1 MLTAVIILSVGFAAA
16 VLYIIALR
24 RQIKSVNRQLETRR
38 KEQSSQALHIDL
50 IDSKL
55 NRLASNINDALEAE
69 KRLRIRVQ
77 EDERHFRELIAN
89 VSHDMRT
96 PLTAVKGYL
105 QMLDHVPYNADDR
118 ESYNMAVKHV
128 NVMQQR
134 VEQFFEY
141 SYYISRDD
149 VPKLSPVNLTN
160 EIVESILEFFPLY
173 EERGRKIIF
182 ERERPAIIA
191 AERSMLRRIL
201 QNLLN
206 NSLRHSVGD
215 TFVSIR
221 NENTLVISNK
231 VLNPA
236 EIDVTKLFDRFY
248 TADKART
255 TSTGLG
261 LSIVKLLADKMNAA
275 VSADIKGNSLEIFIK
290 FTKQNQIKSYPQSS
304 AVSNKSVEDY

>member
-1 MLTAVIILSVGFAAA
+1 MLTAVIILSVCLAAA
-16 VLYIIALR
+16 VFYIIALR
-24 RQIKSVNRQLETRR
+24 RQIKSVNNQLENRR
-38 KEQSSQALHIDL
+38 KDQSSQAVHIDL
-50 IDSKL
+50 LDGEL
-55 NRLASNINDALEAE
+55 NALSSNINDALESE

-77 EDERHFRELIAN
+77 ENERHFRELIAN

-105 QMLDHVPYNADDR
+105 QMLERVPYDSDDR
-118 ESYNMAVKHV
+118 ESYDMAVKHV

-141 SYYISRDD
+141 SYYVSRDD
-149 VPKLSPVNLTN
+149 APELSPINLTN

-173 EERGRKIIF
+173 EERGRKIVF
-182 ERERPAIIA
+182 DREKPAIISA
-191 AERSMLRRIL
+191 DKSMLRRIL

-221 NENTLVISNK
+221 DDNTLVVGNK
-231 VLNPA
+231 IRNPA

-261 LSIVKLLADKMNAA
+261 LSIVRLLADKMNAE
-275 VSADIKGNSLEIFIK
+275 VSADMKGSFLEISVK
-290 FTKQNQIKSYPQSS
+290 FAAAK
-304 AVSNKSVEDY
+304 

>member
-1 MLTAVIILSVGFAAA
+1 MLTAVIILSVCLAAA
-16 VLYIIALR
+16 VFYIIALR
-24 RQIKSVNRQLETRR
+24 RQIKSVNNQLETRR
-38 KEQSSQALHIDL
+38 KEQSSQTLHIDL
-50 IDSKL
+50 LDSAL
-55 NRLASNINDALEAE
+55 NTLSANINDALESE

-105 QMLDHVPYNADDR
+105 QMLEHAPYNADER
-118 ESYNMAVKHV
+118 ESYDMAVKHV

-141 SYYISRDD
+141 SYYVSRDD
-149 VPKLSPVNLTN
+149 APELLPINLTN

-182 ERERPAIIA
+182 EREKPAIIA
-191 AERSMLRRIL
+191 ADRAMLRRIL

-206 NSLRHSVGD
+206 NSMRHSVDD

-221 NENTLVISNK
+221 DDNTLVISNK
-231 VLNPA
+231 VSNPA
-236 EIDVTKLFDRFY
+236 QIDVTKLFDRFY

-261 LSIVKLLADKMNAA
+261 LSIVKLLADKMNSF
-275 VSADIKGNSLEIFIK
+275 VSARIEGNTLEISVK
-290 FTKQNQIKSYPQSS
+290 FTAPH
-304 AVSNKSVEDY
+304 

>member
-1 MLTAVIILSVGFAAA
+1 MLTAVIILSVCLAAA
-16 VLYIIALR
+16 VFYIIALR
-24 RQIKSVNRQLETRR
+24 RQIKSVNNQLETRR
-38 KEQSSQALHIDL
+38 NEQSSQALHIDL
-50 IDSKL
+50 LDSAL
-55 NRLASNINDALEAE
+55 NTLSANINDALESE

-105 QMLDHVPYNADDR
+105 QMLEHAPYSTDDR
-118 ESYNMAVKHV
+118 ESYHMAVKHV

-141 SYYISRDD
+141 SYYVSRDD
-149 VPKLSPVNLTN
+149 APELSPINLTN

-182 ERERPAIIA
+182 EREKPAIIA
-191 AERSMLRRIL
+191 SDRSMLRRIL

-206 NSLRHSVGD
+206 NSMHHSVGD
-215 TFVSIR
+215 TFVEIR
-221 NENTLVISNK
+221 DDNTLVISNR
-231 VLNPA
+231 VSNPA
-236 EIDVTKLFDRFY
+236 EIDVKKLFDRFY

-261 LSIVKLLADKMNAA
+261 LSIVKLLADKMNAS
-275 VSADIKGNSLEIFIK
+275 VSANINGSLLEISVK
-290 FTKQNQIKSYPQSS
+290 FFAAK
-304 AVSNKSVEDY
+304 

>member
-1 MLTAVIILSVGFAAA
+1 MLTAVIILSVCLAAA
-16 VLYIIALR
+16 IFYIIALR
-24 RQIKSVNRQLETRR
+24 RQIKSVNTQLETRR
-38 KEQSSQALHIDL
+38 NEQSSQALHIDL
-50 IDSKL
+50 LDSEL
-55 NRLASNINDALEAE
+55 NTLSANINNALESE
-69 KRLRIRVQ
+69 KRLRIRMQ

-105 QMLDHVPYNADDR
+105 QMLEHAPYNADDR
-118 ESYNMAVKHV
+118 ESYDMAVKHV

-149 VPKLSPVNLTN
+149 SPELVPINLTN

-173 EERGRKIIF
+173 EERGRKIVF
-182 ERERPAIIA
+182 DREKPAIISA
-191 AERSMLRRIL
+191 DRSMLRRIL

-206 NSLRHSVGD
+206 NSLCHSVGD

-221 NENTLVISNK
+221 NDNTLVISNK
-231 VLNPA
+231 VHNPA

-261 LSIVKLLADKMNAA
+261 LSIVRLLGDKMNVA
-275 VSADIKGNSLEIFIK
+275 VSADIKGYVLEISVK
-290 FTKQNQIKSYPQSS
+290 FNT
-304 AVSNKSVEDY
+304 AD

>member
-1 MLTAVIILSVGFAAA
+1 MLTAVIILSVCLAAA
-16 VLYIIALR
+16 VFYIIALR
-24 RQIKSVNRQLETRR
+24 RQIKSVNNQLENRR
-38 KEQSSQALHIDL
+38 KEHSSQAVHIDL
-50 IDSKL
+50 LDGEL
-55 NRLASNINDALEAE
+55 NALSSNINDALESE

-77 EDERHFRELIAN
+77 ENERHFRELIAN

-105 QMLDHVPYNADDR
+105 QMLERVPYDPDDR
-118 ESYNMAVKHV
+118 ESYDMAVKHV

-141 SYYISRDD
+141 SYYVSRDD
-149 VPKLSPVNLTN
+149 APDLSPINLTN

-173 EERGRKIIF
+173 EERGRKIVF
-182 ERERPAIIA
+182 DREKPAIISA
-191 AERSMLRRIL
+191 DKSMLRRIL

-221 NENTLVISNK
+221 DDNALVVGNK
-231 VLNPA
+231 VRDPA

-261 LSIVKLLADKMNAA
+261 LSIVRLLADKMNAE
-275 VSADIKGNSLEIFIK
+275 VSADMRGSFLEISVK
-290 FTKQNQIKSYPQSS
+290 FAAAK
-304 AVSNKSVEDY
+304 

>member
-1 MLTAVIILSVGFAAA
+1 MLTAVIILSVCLAAA
-16 VLYIIALR
+16 VFYIIALR
-24 RQIKSVNRQLETRR
+24 RQIRSVNNQLENRR
-38 KEQSSQALHIDL
+38 KDQSSQAVHIDL
-50 IDSKL
+50 LDGEL
-55 NRLASNINDALEAE
+55 NALSSNINDALESE

-77 EDERHFRELIAN
+77 ENERHFRELIAN

-105 QMLDHVPYNADDR
+105 QMLERVPYDPDDR
-118 ESYNMAVKHV
+118 ESYDMAVKHV

-141 SYYISRDD
+141 SYYVSRDD
-149 VPKLSPVNLTN
+149 APELSPINLTN

-173 EERGRKIIF
+173 EERGRKIVF
-182 ERERPAIIA
+182 DREKPAIISA
-191 AERSMLRRIL
+191 DKSMLRRIL

-221 NENTLVISNK
+221 DDNALVVGNK
-231 VLNPA
+231 VRDPA

-261 LSIVKLLADKMNAA
+261 LSIVRLLADKMNAE
-275 VSADIKGNSLEIFIK
+275 VSADMRGSFLEISVK
-290 FTKQNQIKSYPQSS
+290 FAAAK
-304 AVSNKSVEDY
+304 

>member
-1 MLTAVIILSVGFAAA
+1 MLTAVIILSVCLAAA
-16 VLYIIALR
+16 VFYIIALR
-24 RQIKSVNRQLETRR
+24 RQIRSVNNQLENRR
-38 KEQSSQALHIDL
+38 KDQSSQAVHIDL
-50 IDSKL
+50 LDGEL
-55 NRLASNINDALEAE
+55 NALSSNINDALESE

-77 EDERHFRELIAN
+77 ENERHFRELIAN

-105 QMLDHVPYNADDR
+105 QMLERVPYDPDDR
-118 ESYNMAVKHV
+118 ESYDMAVKHV

-141 SYYISRDD
+141 SYYVSRDD
-149 VPKLSPVNLTN
+149 APELSPINLTN

-173 EERGRKIIF
+173 EERGRKIVF
-182 ERERPAIIA
+182 DREKPAIISA
-191 AERSMLRRIL
+191 DKSMLRRIL

-221 NENTLVISNK
+221 DDNALVVGNK
-231 VLNPA
+231 VRDPA
-236 EIDVTKLFDRFY
+236 EIDVTKLFNRFY

-261 LSIVKLLADKMNAA
+261 LSIVRLLADKMNAE
-275 VSADIKGNSLEIFIK
+275 VSADMRGSFLEISVK
-290 FTKQNQIKSYPQSS
+290 FAAAK
-304 AVSNKSVEDY
+304 

>member
-1 MLTAVIILSVGFAAA
+1 MLAAVIILSVCLAGAI
-16 VLYIIALR
+16 LYIIALR
-24 RQIKSVNRQLETRR
+24 RQIRSVNNQLENRR
-38 KEQSSQALHIDL
+38 KEQSSQVVHIDL
-50 IDSKL
+50 LDGEL
-55 NRLASNINDALEAE
+55 NALSSNINDALESE

-77 EDERHFRELIAN
+77 ENERHFRELIAN

-105 QMLDHVPYNADDR
+105 QMLERVPYDSDDR
-118 ESYNMAVKHV
+118 ESYDMAVKHV

-141 SYYISRDD
+141 SYYVSRDD
-149 VPKLSPVNLTN
+149 APELSPINLTN

-173 EERGRKIIF
+173 EERGRKIVF
-182 ERERPAIIA
+182 DREKPAIISA
-191 AERSMLRRIL
+191 DKSMLRRIL

-221 NENTLVISNK
+221 DDNTLVVGNK
-231 VLNPA
+231 IRNPA

-261 LSIVKLLADKMNAA
+261 LSIVRLLADKMNAE
-275 VSADIKGNSLEIFIK
+275 VSANIKGSFLEISVK
-290 FTKQNQIKSYPQSS
+290 FAAAK
-304 AVSNKSVEDY
+304 

>member
-1 MLTAVIILSVGFAAA
+1 MLTAVIILSVCLAAA
-16 VLYIIALR
+16 VFYIIALR
-24 RQIKSVNRQLETRR
+24 RQIKSVNNQLETRR
-38 KEQSSQALHIDL
+38 NEQSSQALHMDL
-50 IDSKL
+50 FDSAL
-55 NRLASNINDALEAE
+55 NTLSANINDALESE

-77 EDERHFRELIAN
+77 ENERHFRELIAN

-105 QMLDHVPYNADDR
+105 QMLERVPYDPDDR
-118 ESYNMAVKHV
+118 ESYDMAVKHV

-141 SYYISRDD
+141 SYYVSRDD
-149 VPKLSPVNLTN
+149 APELSPINLTN

-173 EERGRKIIF
+173 EERGRKIVF
-182 ERERPAIIA
+182 DREKPAIISA
-191 AERSMLRRIL
+191 DKSMLRRIL

-221 NENTLVISNK
+221 DDNALVVGNK
-231 VLNPA
+231 VRDPA
-236 EIDVTKLFDRFY
+236 EIDVTKLFNRFY

-261 LSIVKLLADKMNAA
+261 LSIVRLLADKMNAE
-275 VSADIKGNSLEIFIK
+275 VSADMRGSFLEISVK
-290 FTKQNQIKSYPQSS
+290 FAAAK
-304 AVSNKSVEDY
+304 

>member
-1 MLTAVIILSVGFAAA
+1 MLTAVIILSVCLAAA
-16 VLYIIALR
+16 VFYIIALR
-24 RQIKSVNRQLETRR
+24 RQIKSVNNQLETRR
-38 KEQSSQALHIDL
+38 NEQSSQALHIDL
-50 IDSKL
+50 LDSAL
-55 NRLASNINDALEAE
+55 NTLSANINDALESE

-105 QMLDHVPYNADDR
+105 QMLEHAPYSTDDR
-118 ESYNMAVKHV
+118 ESYHMAVKHV

-141 SYYISRDD
+141 SYYVSRDD
-149 VPKLSPVNLTN
+149 APELSPINLTN

-182 ERERPAIIA
+182 EREKPAIIA
-191 AERSMLRRIL
+191 ADRSMLRRIL

-206 NSLRHSVGD
+206 NSMHHSVGD
-215 TFVSIR
+215 TFVEIR
-221 NENTLVISNK
+221 DDNTLVISNR
-231 VLNPA
+231 VSNPA
-236 EIDVTKLFDRFY
+236 EIDVKKLFDRFY

-261 LSIVKLLADKMNAA
+261 LSIVKLLADKMNAS
-275 VSADIKGNSLEIFIK
+275 VSANINGSLLEISVK
-290 FTKQNQIKSYPQSS
+290 FFAAK
-304 AVSNKSVEDY
+304 

>member
-1 MLTAVIILSVGFAAA
+1 MLTAVIILSVCLAAA
-16 VLYIIALR
+16 VFYIIALR
-24 RQIKSVNRQLETRR
+24 RQIKSVNNQLENRR
-38 KEQSSQALHIDL
+38 KEHSSQAVHIDL
-50 IDSKL
+50 LDGEL
-55 NRLASNINDALEAE
+55 NALSSNINDALESE

-77 EDERHFRELIAN
+77 ENERHFRELIAN

-105 QMLDHVPYNADDR
+105 QMLERVPYDPDDR
-118 ESYNMAVKHV
+118 ESYDMAVKHV

-141 SYYISRDD
+141 SYYVSRDD
-149 VPKLSPVNLTN
+149 APELSPINLTN

-173 EERGRKIIF
+173 EERGRKIVF
-182 ERERPAIIA
+182 DREKPAIISA
-191 AERSMLRRIL
+191 DKSMLRRIL

-221 NENTLVISNK
+221 DDNALVVGNK
-231 VLNPA
+231 VRDPA

-261 LSIVKLLADKMNAA
+261 LSIVRLLADKMNAE
-275 VSADIKGNSLEIFIK
+275 VSADMRGSFLEISVK
-290 FTKQNQIKSYPQSS
+290 FAAAK
-304 AVSNKSVEDY
+304 